1 MSVSD
6 NKALVLR
13 YYEVFNRHDLA
24 ASDACFHP
32 SYRESAHRFHVACFA
47 ASPDIQ
53 SNLVEMIAEGDLVM
67 DHWTSQGSFIGKVR
81 DLDLAGQKLTWP
93 GASIYRFAEGLIADM
108 QLFSTLH
115 EAVAQQLE
123 ANKAVVRRY
132 IEEVVNQGHLERIPE
147 FVAASYVEEKRR
159 DEVAAFRA
167 FPDQHAS
174 IEQMAAEGD
183 LVMKRETVTGTHQGE
198 FAGFAPTGQKL
209 SVSQISVD
217 RLVDGKIVQT
227 WLENDALEV
236 LQKAAAQKKAG

>member
-1 MSVSD
+1 MSVAE
-6 NKALVLR
+6 NKALIRRYSEQYNKHDLSLLDAYLDGSVRESIQRLNGAAFAALPDIHVTCDELMAEGDRVLAR
-13 YYEVFNRHDLA
+13 YTAQGTFTGPIHDLA
-24 ASDACFHP
+24 P
-32 SYRESAHRFHVACFA
+32 TGRMMTWQGLNLYR
-47 ASPDIQ
+47 
-53 SNLVEMIAEGDLVM
+53 IAN
-67 DHWTSQGSFIGKVR
+67 GKVTER
-81 DLDLAGQKLTWP
+81 IDYNSAREVLAQT
-93 GASIYRFAEGLIADM
+93 
-108 QLFSTLH
+108 
-115 EAVAQQLE
+115 LE

-183 LVMKRETVTGTHQGE
+183 LVMKRETVTGAHQGE

>member
-47 ASPDIQ
+47 ASPDIR
-53 SNLVEMIAEGDLVM
+53 SNLVEMVAEGDLVM
-67 DHWTSQGSFIGKVR
+67 DHWTSQGSFIGQVR
-81 DLDLAGQKLTWP
+81 ELDLTGQKLTWQ
-93 GASIYRFAEGLIADM
+93 GAATYRFAEGLIVDM
-108 QLFSTLH
+108 QLFSTLR

-147 FVAASYVEEKRR
+147 FVAASYVEEKRQ
-159 DEVAAFRA
+159 DEIAVHRA
-167 FPDQHAS
+167 FPDVHFS
-174 IEQMAAEGD
+174 IEQMAAGGD
-183 LVMKRETVTGTHQGE
+183 LVMKRDTVTGTHQGE
-198 FAGFAPTGQKL
+198 IGGFAPTGQKL
-209 SVSQISVD
+209 SFSEITVD
-217 RLVDGKIVQT
+217 RVVDGKIAQ
-227 WLENDALEV
+227 WWGENNVLEV
-236 LQKAAAQKKAG
+236 LQKAAAQKKVG

>member
-1 MSVSD
+1 MSVSE
-6 NKALVLR
+6 NKALIRR
-13 YYEVFNRHDLA
+13 YSEQFNKHDPSLLGECLDSSIREHTHRHNA
-24 ASDACFHP
+24 AA
-32 SYRESAHRFHVACFA
+32 FA
-47 ASPDIQ
+47 AFPDIH
-53 SNLVEMIAEGDLVM
+53 LAFDELIAEGDRVLGRFTV
-67 DHWTSQGSFIGKVR
+67 QGTF
-81 DLDLAGQKLTWP
+81 AGPYAGMPPTGRAITFQGMHL
-93 GASIYRFAEGLIADM
+93 YRIANGVIADWIAYTN
-108 QLFSTLH
+108 LRDVL
-115 EAVAQQLE
+115 AQTLE